1 MEKLSCL
8 QSLRELVIGNCP
20 LLTAQGLAY
29 ICRLDL
35 TKLIISNV
43 KGMHIEGM
51 DIDKLKNI
59 RHLSFCRANVTDA
72 TFKRLHRTVL
82 FLNDLNLTG
91 CKTISDTCVQSIC
104 RIRTLRSLSIISC
117 IGVTNSAIAS
127 ISKQLTMLE
136 KLMVC
141 GNFNLDDEGFVNIG
155 CLKTLK
161 TFDCSW
167 TGISDVSLG
176 NISSLSGLLYL
187 NVSGCKVTDNGLLRL
202 MALKKLKSLSVTHC
216 ELINGVGVLNL
227 SMLSSLV
234 ELDIRY
240 SLKIEDEIVNKLCKK
255 SWKTLKVST
264 NVKM

>member
-1 MEKLSCL
+1 
-8 QSLRELVIGNCP
+8 
-20 LLTAQGLAY
+20 
-29 ICRLDL
+29 
-35 TKLIISNV
+35 
-43 KGMHIEGM
+43 
-51 DIDKLKNI
+51 
-59 RHLSFCRANVTDA
+59 
-72 TFKRLHRTVL
+72 
-82 FLNDLNLTG
+82 
-91 CKTISDTCVQSIC
+91 
-104 RIRTLRSLSIISC
+104 
-117 IGVTNSAIAS
+117 
-127 ISKQLTMLE
+127 MLE
-136 KLMVC
+136 KLVVC
-141 GNFNLDDEGFVNIG
+141 GNFNLNDEGFANIG

-255 SWKTLKVST
+255 NWKTLKVST